1 MANPVS
7 ICNLA
12 LSYIGDSASVA
23 SIDPPEG
30 GPQAQMCA
38 TMYPMAVNAL
48 LEMYDWTF
56 ATRRASVAQ
65 YANEDSHGWKGVF
78 TLPADCLRI
87 VRVQS
92 ASEQHA
98 DEPTDKEY
106 EVGASAKGRVLYTSA
121 DNPVVT
127 YISSSTNSAYFSNAF
142 VIALAWYL
150 ANMLA
155 GQRVKGK
162 EGHAMSQNCMKQFDV
177 AIRLAKGFD
186 ASQQKIG
193 LGVTPK
199 WIKER

>member
-12 LSYIGDSASVA
+12 LSYIGDSATVA
-23 SIDPPEG
+23 SIDPPEQT
-30 GPQAQMCA
+30 PQSQMCA

-56 ATRRASVAQ
+56 ATYTAELSQFAS
-65 YANEDSHGWKGVF
+65 EDTRGWKGAYAV
-78 TLPADCLRI
+78 PADCLR
-87 VRVQS
+87 VVNVHSKAEQK
-92 ASEQHA
+92 SE
-98 DEPTDKEY
+98 EPTDKEFIL
-106 EVGASAKGRVLYTSA
+106 GGSLRGRVLYTDA

-127 YISSSTNSAYFSNAF
+127 YISSSTPAAVFSNAF

>member
-12 LSYIGDSASVA
+12 LSYIGDTASVA

-65 YANEDSHGWKGVF
+65 YADEDAHGWKGAY
-78 TLPADCLRI
+78 TLPGDCLRI
-87 VRVQS
+87 ARVHS
-92 ASEQHA
+92 ASEQRA
-98 DEPTDKEY
+98 DEPTDQEY
-106 EVGASAKGRVLYTSA
+106 EVGASVKGRVLYTNA
-121 DNPVVT
+121 DDPVVT
-127 YISSSTNSAYFSNAF
+127 YISSNTKSAVFSNAF

-186 ASQQKIG
+186 ASQQKNS

>member
-12 LSYIGDSASVA
+12 LSYIGDSATVS
-23 SIDPPEG
+23 SIDPPENN
-30 GPQAQMCA
+30 PQSQMCA

-65 YANEDSHGWKGVF
+65 YADEESHGWKGAY
-78 TLPADCLRI
+78 TLPGDCLRI

-92 ASEQHA
+92 AVEQHA
-98 DEPTDKEY
+98 EEPTDKEY
-106 EVGASAKGRVLYTSA
+106 EVGASVKGRVLYTNA
-121 DNPVVT
+121 DDPVVT
-127 YISSSTNSAYFSNAF
+127 YISSNTKPAVFSNAF

>member
-38 TMYPMAVNAL
+38 TMYPIAVNAL

-56 ATRRASVAQ
+56 ATRRAAVAEF
-65 YANEDSHGWKGVF
+65 ANEDTHGWKGAF
-78 TLPADCLRI
+78 TVPADCLRV
-87 VRVQS
+87 VRVHTQS
-92 ASEQHA
+92 RQRE
-98 DEPTDKEY
+98 DEPTDCEY
-106 EVGASAKGRVLYTSA
+106 EVGASLRGRVLYTEA
-121 DNPVVT
+121 EAPVVT
-127 YISSSTNSAYFSNAF
+127 YISSNTTSAVFSNAF
-142 VIALAWYL
+142 VVALAWYL

-162 EGHAMSQNCMKQFDV
+162 EGHAMSQNCMKQFE
-177 AIRLAKGFD
+177 LALRFAKSYD
-186 ASQQKIG
+186 ASQQKNS
-193 LGVTPK
+193 LAVTPK

>member
-48 LEMYDWTF
+48 LEMHDWTF
-56 ATRRASVAQ
+56 ATRRATVAQ
-65 YANEDSHGWKGVF
+65 YANEDAHGWKGAYTV
-78 TLPADCLRI
+78 PADCLRV
-87 VRVQS
+87 VRVHS
-92 ASEQHA
+92 GSRQHA
-98 DEPTDKEY
+98 DEPNDQEF
-106 EVGASAKGRVLYTSA
+106 ELGASAKGRVLYTNA
-121 DNPVVT
+121 DAPVVT
-127 YISSSTNSAYFSNAF
+127 YISSSTKPAVFSNAF

-177 AIRLAKGFD
+177 AVRLAKGYD
-186 ASQQKIG
+186 ASQQKNS

>member
-12 LSYIGDSASVA
+12 LSYIGDSATVA

-56 ATRRASVAQ
+56 ATFTSPVAQ
-65 YANEDSHGWKGVF
+65 YASEDTRGWKGAF
-78 TLPADCLRI
+78 ALPADCLRVI
-87 VRVQS
+87 SVHEQ
-92 ASEQHA
+92 SEQKGE
-98 DEPTDKEY
+98 EPTDKTFEI
-106 EVGASAKGRVLYTSA
+106 GASLRGRVLYTDVA
-121 DNPVVT
+121 TPVIT
-127 YISSSTNSAYFSNAF
+127 YISSSTSSYVFSYAF
-142 VIALAWYL
+142 VVALAWYL

-162 EGHAMSQNCMKQFDV
+162 EGHAMSQNCMKQFEL
-177 AIRLAKGFD
+177 ALRFAKGFD
-186 ASQQKIG
+186 ASQQKNT
-193 LGVTPK
+193 LSVTPK

>member
-12 LSYIGDSASVA
+12 LSYIGDAATVA
-23 SIDPPEG
+23 SIDPPEDS
-30 GPQAQMCA
+30 PQSQMCA

-48 LEMYDWTF
+48 LEMHDWTF
-56 ATRRASVAQ
+56 ATRRSAVAK
-65 YANEDSHGWKGVF
+65 YANEDAHGWKGVF
-78 TLPADCLRI
+78 TLPADCLRV
-87 VRVQS
+87 VRVQDKLR
-92 ASEQHA
+92 QHSW
-98 DEPTDKEY
+98 EPTDRDY
-106 EVGASAKGRVLYTSA
+106 EVALGTLGRVLYTDSPE
-121 DNPVVT
+121 PVVT
-127 YISSSTNSAYFSNAF
+127 YISSNTPAALFSYQF
-142 VIALAWYL
+142 VVALAWYL

-177 AIRLAKGFD
+177 AIRLAKGYD
-186 ASQQKIG
+186 ASQQKNT